1 MCSDRCS
8 RHDRHPGGAF
18 RALSAVMLSVAALA
32 LAVACAPVPGVGE
45 AGDGETRSYSTDERP
60 LDSFALI
67 EQAVSWGR
75 LDYETG
81 LIYKVYAMFDPM
93 NLPDEYASDVPGKCG
108 TPVVAEVRQN
118 WGRFTVEQRAELSRY
133 VDPPPGFDEGDTA
146 FDEVTDDRLEQER
159 NKID

>member
-1 MCSDRCS
+1 M
-8 RHDRHPGGAF
+8 
-18 RALSAVMLSVAALA
+18 RAAVSICALA
-32 LAVACAPVPGVGE
+32 ASAFFVGCSTAPPAGDTAGE
-45 AGDGETRSYSTDERP
+45 APRYPTDERP

-81 LIYKVYAMFDPM
+81 LVYKVYALFDPM
-93 NLPDEYASDVPGKCG
+93 NLPDEYRSDVPGKCG

-118 WGRFTVEQRAELSRY
+118 WSRFTTEQRAELSRY
-133 VDPPPGFDEGDTA
+133 VEPPPGFEDGETG

-159 NKID
+159 NRID